1 MRVPTNP
8 LDFFNPRT
16 DDERKTHSVCLSV
29 ISIVGVIVAASIP
42 QGDTGQPATKLIIA
56 IGCFGAAIRAI
67 AFSVRILKEAAYQ
80 RVSEKAKAFIYANV
94 MDAVVSGQAIIDQ
107 HYYIPQFEN
116 DEELEELSPNGD
128 EQLEQQYQ
136 QSAPPSTEE
145 DPIGLIAALAK
156 FGVSA
161 NWIGSLVG
169 ASFVRCHIKLNQS
182 LKPQRINTVK
192 ALAEDLAAELVL
204 KYTPFI
210 SRDGGYVAIDIP
222 RTERQILAFSDYI
235 NFHPQLVASLLIAI
249 GVNLNGELVY
259 ADLTN
264 TDTCHFL
271 IGGTTGSGK
280 TELLKAIIASIIW
293 SYLPQQAQLIIVDP
307 KRTKFNQFANLPWL
321 YCPIVKDSKSAIGIL
336 ADMAEEMESRYE
348 LFEANGCE
356 NIEEYLQSTGK
367 SLPRIIVIYDE
378 FADFMLVPAD
388 KAAIESSCKKLG
400 PKAREAGIHLI
411 LATQRPDKDIVT
423 PILRSNL
430 PGRIALKVKSEGD
443 SKILLGAGANAHH
456 LLGRGDLLY
465 QDASS
470 IVRLQSLLLD
480 DISPTKDWSKSNG
493 GTGGNNSD
501 RSPLTH
507 QSSTATPP
515 TLHQLP
521 PPAHKGSTNFAIS
534 TTTENNTPDWA
545 EKLLDELGGVKKAN
559 LFSGRSQ
566 AENLHLF
573 KTMRKRGL
581 NKTQII
587 LVGWGITKSGTD
599 ARYQDASV
607 MYEDMLNKINSSSQ
621 LENFL
626 RSLPAKAYE
635 KRQWLSHNPGVYLI
649 FSGDCQRLFYVV
661 RTEGDT
667 IINLRINSSRYP
679 HHKLANI
686 EQSLVEGIEIYIG
699 WIVCLQEAD
708 RIKLE
713 DDLIRQWEPEW
724 NNVGKI

>member
-1 MRVPTNP
+1 MRIPTNP
-8 LDFFNPRT
+8 LDFFNPPT

-29 ISIVGVIVAASIP
+29 ISIVGVIVAACIP
-42 QGDTGQPATKLIIA
+42 QGDTWQSPTKLIIA
-56 IGCFGAAIRAI
+56 IGCFSAAIRAI
-67 AFSVRILKEAAYQ
+67 AISVRILKEAAYQ

-128 EQLEQQYQ
+128 EQLEEEYQ

-169 ASFVRCHIKLNQS
+169 ASFIRCHIKLNQS

-192 ALAEDLAAELVL
+192 ALAEDLAAELAL

-235 NFHPQLVASLLIAI
+235 SFRPQLVESLLIAI
-249 GVNLNGELVY
+249 GVNLNGELIY
-259 ADLTN
+259 ADLTD

-321 YCPIVKDSKSAIGIL
+321 YCPIVKDSKSAITIL
-336 ADMAEEMESRYE
+336 ADMASEMESRYE

-356 NIEEYLQSTGK
+356 NIEEYLQNTGK

-480 DISPTKDWSKSNG
+480 DISPAIEWSKSNG
-493 GTGGNNSD
+493 GTGGDSGD

-507 QSSTATPP
+507 QSSTTTPP
-515 TLHQLP
+515 TIHQLP
-521 PPAHKGSTNFAIS
+521 PPVHKGSTNSTIS
-534 TTTENNTPDWA
+534 TTTD
-545 EKLLDELGGVKKAN
+545 
-559 LFSGRSQ
+559 Q
-566 AENLHLF
+566 
-573 KTMRKRGL
+573 RGL
-581 NKTQII
+581 
-587 LVGWGITKSGTD
+587 
-599 ARYQDASV
+599 
-607 MYEDMLNKINSSSQ
+607 
-621 LENFL
+621 
-626 RSLPAKAYE
+626 
-635 KRQWLSHNPGVYLI
+635 GVR
-649 FSGDCQRLFYVV
+649 G
-661 RTEGDT
+661 
-667 IINLRINSSRYP
+667 
-679 HHKLANI
+679 
-686 EQSLVEGIEIYIG
+686 
-699 WIVCLQEAD
+699 
-708 RIKLE
+708 
-713 DDLIRQWEPEW
+713 
-724 NNVGKI
+724 